1 MTADQSALD
10 RHLPVYRHVEVHE
23 VTISATPE
31 QVMKAVGELKGRD
44 VALAGVLMGLRTL
57 PAKLLGRPIRD
68 ADPDRTVVETIL
80 KGGFTLLEESPAETL
95 VGVIGRFWQL
105 SASFV
110 PLTGAADFAAFE
122 QEGHAK
128 AVMNFT
134 VSPLPEGRTR
144 LRTETR
150 ILPLGRQAERRF
162 GLYWLFV
169 RPGSGLIRWIWLL
182 AIKRRAEEVVSKLME
197 A

>member
-1 MTADQSALD
+1 MTSNQSALD
-10 RHLPVYRHVEVHE
+10 RFLPVYRHTEVHE
-23 VTISATPE
+23 VTIAAAPE
-31 QVMKAVGELKGRD
+31 RVMRAIRELKGRD
-44 VALAGVLMGLRTL
+44 VALAGALMALRTL

-80 KGGFTLLEESPAETL
+80 KGGFILLEERPAEMI

-110 PLTGAADFAAFE
+110 PLATPADFEAFQ
-122 QEGHAK
+122 QEGNAK

-134 VSPLPEGRTR
+134 VEPVAEGRTR

-150 ILPLGRQAERRF
+150 ILPLGREAQRRF

-169 RPGSGLIRWIWLL
+169 RPGSGLIRWIWLM
-182 AIKRRAEEVVSKLME
+182 AIKRKAE
-197 A
+197 ATA